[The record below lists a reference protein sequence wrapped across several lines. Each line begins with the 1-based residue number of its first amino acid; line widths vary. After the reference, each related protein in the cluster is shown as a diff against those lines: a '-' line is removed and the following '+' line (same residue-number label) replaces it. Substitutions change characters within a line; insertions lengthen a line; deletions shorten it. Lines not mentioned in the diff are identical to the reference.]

1 MEGPDI
7 LLFTVNSLDTLPSFK
22 LPPSIKRSLLAIG
35 PLKLNKR
42 HGRLENHLRV
52 FSNCDPEI
60 HAKMSSIIVNQYS

>member
-22 LPPSIKRSLLAIG
+22 LPPAIKRPLLAIG

-42 HGRLENHLRV
+42 RGRL
-52 FSNCDPEI
+52 
-60 HAKMSSIIVNQYS
+60 